1 MTVSSANAPIVM
13 FGACGRSDVNSR
25 YSVGPRTLPWGTPE
39 FIRNKGETSP
49 FTLIRNCR
57 LLRYDS
63 NSGKNDGRCF
73 LILYN
78 SPGCQTLSKTW
89 LTSKNTDV
97 QYSLLFKALRMVW
110 VIQWHCWIVEWAWQ
124 IPNWWWGI
132 QSLVEKSGSILQRI
146 NFSSSFVVMGN
157 KLRGR

>member
-13 FGACGRSDVNSR
+13 FGAWGRPDVNSR
-25 YSVGPRTLPWGTPE
+25 YSMGSRTPE
-39 FIRNKGETSP
+39 LIGNKGETSP
-49 FTLIRNCR
+49 FTLVQNCR

-63 NSGKNDGRCF
+63 NSGKSDGRCF

-97 QYSLLFKALRMVW
+97 QYSLLFKALRMV
-110 VIQWHCWIVEWAWQ
+110 
-124 IPNWWWGI
+124 
-132 QSLVEKSGSILQRI
+132 
-146 NFSSSFVVMGN
+146 
-157 KLRGR
+157 